1 MVAVVTRVVVEVKAV
16 VMVVMVEEVKAMVG
30 VVKAEA
36 ISAGRRCHCTDTLT
50 LGTI

>member
-16 VMVVMVEEVKAMVG
+16 VMVVMVG